1 MKGRC
6 RPVITPPT
14 RLRRRALPAA
24 TLLVTLVLGGC
35 GGDGGADSGAT
46 ATSPPTESTGGGGT
60 TVTSPPTGSADG
72 GGAAAPSAAS
82 RLVVGIGEQGPAMF
96 SDPRFKA
103 LGIDKG
109 RLVTAYDATRV
120 RFERDLDDTW
130 LRAARAAGVEP
141 FVTFGHSRVNP
152 TKLPSV
158 AEFRSSFRAF
168 RKRYPDVRVYAPW
181 NEINHASQPT
191 SRAPRRAAEYYNVVK
206 AECPGCTVLAGDL
219 LDQAGM
225 GRYLKEYRRHLDGRP
240 RIWGLHNYADSN
252 RFRDRGLRELLDAVP
267 GDVWLTETGGIV
279 RFGRSF
285 PRDEQR
291 AARAVSYALCLARR
305 HDRVKR
311 VYLYNWTGSKPG
323 DRFDSGLVGPDG
335 KPRPGY
341 ERLRAALR
349 G

>member
-1 MKGRC
+1 M
-6 RPVITPPT
+6 TSPT
-14 RLRRRALPAA
+14 RSRRRALAAA
-24 TLLVTLVLGGC
+24 TLLVTLLLAGC
-35 GGDGGADSGAT
+35 
-46 ATSPPTESTGGGGT
+46 
-60 TVTSPPTGSADG
+60 G
-72 GGAAAPSAAS
+72 GGAAGGGSSSVATRPPAHGGSGGGSASVPAKPSAPGG
-82 RLVVGIGEQGPAMF
+82 LIVGIGDQGAAMF
-96 SDPRFKA
+96 ADPRFKA
-103 LGIDKG
+103 LGIDKA

-120 RFERDLDDTW
+120 RFERELDDAW
-130 LRAARAAGVEP
+130 LAAARAAGVEP

-158 AEFRSSFRAF
+158 AEFRSAYRAF

-206 AECPGCTVLAGDL
+206 AECPDCTVLAGDL

-225 GRYLKEYRRHLDGRP
+225 GRYLAEYRRHLGGAP
-240 RIWGLHNYADSN
+240 RIWGLHNYGDSN
-252 RFRDRGLRELLDAVP
+252 RFRDSGLRELLATVS

-285 PRDEQR
+285 PQDEQR
-291 AARAVSYALCLARR
+291 AARAVSYALRLARR
-305 HDRVKR
+305 HNRVKR
-311 VYLYNWTGSKPG
+311 LYLYNWTASQPT

-341 ERLRAALR
+341 AVLRKAL
-349 G
+349 GG

>member
-1 MKGRC
+1 
-6 RPVITPPT
+6 VITTPPV
-14 RLRRRALPAA
+14 RSRHAPAA
-24 TLLVTLVLGGC
+24 AALLATLALAAC
-35 GGDGGADSGAT
+35 
-46 ATSPPTESTGGGGT
+46 GGGGSGGSSST
-60 TVTSPPTGSADG
+60 TSTAPTPRAGLA
-72 GGAAAPSAAS
+72 
-82 RLVVGIGEQGPAMF
+82 VGIGEQGAAMF
-96 SDPRFKA
+96 ADPRFKA
-103 LGIDKG
+103 LHIDKA

-120 RFERDLDDTW
+120 GFERALDDTW

-141 FVTFGHSRVNP
+141 FVTFGHSRVHP

-158 AEFRSSFRAF
+158 AEFRSAFRAF

-191 SRAPRRAAEYYNVVK
+191 SRSPARAAEYYNVVK
-206 AECPGCTVLAGDL
+206 AECPDCTVLAGDL

-225 GRYLKEYRRHLDGRP
+225 GRYLKRYRAHLDGTP

-252 RFRDRGLRELLDAVP
+252 RFRDSGLGELLDTVP

-285 PRDEQR
+285 PEDEQR
-291 AARAVSYALCLARR
+291 AARAITYALGLARR

-311 VYLYNWTGSKPG
+311 VYLYNWTGSKPN
-323 DRFDSGLVGPDG
+323 DRFDSGLIGPGG
-335 KPRPGY
+335 KARPGY
-341 ERLRAALR
+341 EALKEALA

>member
-1 MKGRC
+1 MKGRF
-6 RPVITPPT
+6 RPVITNP
-14 RLRRRALPAA
+14 RIRSRRRALAA
-24 TLLVTLVLGGC
+24 AALLLVTLVLAAC
-35 GGDGGADSGAT
+35 GGG
-46 ATSPPTESTGGGGT
+46 ESGGGSSSAATQPSARG
-60 TVTSPPTGSADG
+60 GSG
-72 GGAAAPSAAS
+72 GGSSSVPAKPSAPAG
-82 RLVVGIGEQGPAMF
+82 LVVGIGEQGAAMF
-96 SDPRFKA
+96 ADPRFKA
-103 LGIDKG
+103 LGIDKA

-120 RFERDLDDTW
+120 RFERELDDTW

-158 AEFRSSFRAF
+158 AEFRSAFRAF

-191 SRAPRRAAEYYNVVK
+191 SRAPRRAAEFYNVVK
-206 AECPGCTVLAGDL
+206 AECPDCTVLAGDV
-219 LDQAGM
+219 LDQPGM
-225 GRYLKEYRRHLDGRP
+225 GRYLAQYRRHLDGAP
-240 RIWGLHNYADSN
+240 RIWGLHNYGDSN
-252 RFRDRGLRELLDAVP
+252 RFRDSGLRELLATVP

-285 PRDEQR
+285 PEDEQR
-291 AARAVSYALCLARR
+291 AARAVSYALRLARK

-311 VYLYNWTGSKPG
+311 LYFYNWTRSEPS

-335 KPRPGY
+335 AVRPGY
-341 ERLRAALR
+341 ERLRAALT